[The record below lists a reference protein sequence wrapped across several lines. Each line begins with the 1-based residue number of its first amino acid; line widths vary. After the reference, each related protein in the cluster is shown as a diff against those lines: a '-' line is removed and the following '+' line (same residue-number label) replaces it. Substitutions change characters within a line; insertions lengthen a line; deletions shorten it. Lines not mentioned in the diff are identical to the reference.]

1 MSRDDSAGDVAKDTL
16 RVSRT
21 MCGEAGLGGES
32 AEIRNRGAI
41 MKRYVWFCLVLA
53 GCSTNSGGQQF
64 STDAARQIHVGIPKS
79 SVQTL
84 LGAPLNRSVVNGEE
98 TWTYS
103 YVESNTSVS
112 PVSLVPY
119 VNMVAGGATNS
130 SVSKTISIRFRGG
143 NVARCSINIS
153 AQNTSMSG
161 GFVSGYRQDGGQTQT
176 FENDCD
182 KQ

>member
-1 MSRDDSAGDVAKDTL
+1 
-16 RVSRT
+16 
-21 MCGEAGLGGES
+21 
-32 AEIRNRGAI
+32 
-41 MKRYVWFCLVLA
+41 MKRYLWLCFLLA

-64 STDAARQIHVGIPKS
+64 SSDAAKQIHVGTPKS
-79 SVQTL
+79 AVQTL
-84 LGAPLNRSVVNGEE
+84 LGAPFTRSVANGEE

-112 PVSLVPY
+112 PVSLIPY
-119 VNMVAGGATNS
+119 VGMVAGGATNS
-130 SVSKTISIRFRGG
+130 SVSKIISIRFRGG

-153 AQNTSMSG
+153 TQNTSMSG
-161 GFVSGYRQDGGQTQT
+161 GALTGFRQDGGQTQT